1 MPEVLSHKAVGMS
14 EKGATTGSLRC
25 REGGETS
32 EAYLSKERTVVC
44 HTAAITNGGE
54 SVRPLHRAT

>member
-1 MPEVLSHKAVGMS
+1 LPEVLSLKAVGMS
-14 EKGATTGSLRC
+14 EKGATSESLRC

-44 HTAAITNGGE
+44 HTAAIMNGGG
-54 SVRPLHRAT
+54 SVRSLHRAT